1 MSSFD
6 IEFAA
11 VTDIGKIREKNEDNV
26 LISSDLGLGVVAD
39 GMGGHSAGEIASNIA
54 VSVLAE
60 TIRKI
65 NTNQL
70 KIPENFL
77 PKLDLT
83 ERKLLMAANLANA
96 AIYSTAQSS
105 DIYRMM
111 GTTLTGILFDGD
123 FATAVHVGDSRLYLF
138 RDKKIVQITTDH
150 SLAME
155 HVRRGLL
162 TRAEADHSKIQNVLT
177 RAMGIKKN
185 IEFDLLKFPVKIGDT
200 LLLCSDGLYKGLSE
214 NDMGDIL
221 RKGNQLPIVKLCK
234 QLVRVSNDKD
244 GQDNISAVLIKILPA
259 HKPTFK
265 QRPKL
270 RLPSVFPWRCQE

>member
-1 MSSFD
+1 MSPFD

-39 GMGGHSAGEIASNIA
+39 GMGGHSAGEIASSIA

-65 NTNQL
+65 NTQTL
-70 KIPENFL
+70 TVPDTFL
-77 PKLDLT
+77 PKLAPT

-105 DIYRMM
+105 ETYKMM
-111 GTTLTGILFDGD
+111 GTTMTGVLFEKDC
-123 FATAVHVGDSRLYLF
+123 AIAVHVGDSRLYLL
-138 RDKKIVQITTDH
+138 RDGKIIQITTDH

-162 TRAEADHSKIQNVLT
+162 SKADADKSKIQNVLT

-185 IEFDLLKFPVKIGDT
+185 IEFDLLKFPIKEGDVMV
-200 LLLCSDGLYKGLSE
+200 LCSDGLYKGLTE
-214 NDMGDIL
+214 EAIAEIL
-221 RKGNQLPIVKLCK
+221 IKDKDFPIVKTCK
-234 QLVRVSNDKD
+234 HLVRLSNEKD
-244 GQDNISAVLIKILPA
+244 GQDNISAVVIKILPA
-259 HKPTFK
+259 
-265 QRPKL
+265 QKL
-270 RLPSVFPWRCQE
+270 TLGQKMRRFFSRNK

>member
-26 LISSDLGLGVVAD
+26 LISSALGLGVVAD
-39 GMGGHSAGEIASNIA
+39 GMGGHSAGEVASSIA

-65 NTNQL
+65 NNLQL
-70 KIPENFL
+70 QIPDSFL
-77 PKLDLT
+77 PKLDPC
-83 ERKLLMAANLANA
+83 ERKMLMAANLANA

-105 DIYRMM
+105 DIYKMM
-111 GTTLTGILFDGD
+111 GTTLTGILLDSD
-123 FATAVHVGDSRLYLF
+123 CATAVHVGDSRLYLF
-138 RDKKIVQITTDH
+138 RDGKITQITTDH

-162 TRAEADHSKIQNVLT
+162 TRDEADRSKIQNVLT

-185 IEFDLLKFPVKIGDT
+185 IEFDLLRFPVKIGDMI
-200 LLLCSDGLYKGLSE
+200 LLCSDGLYKGLHES
-214 NDMGDIL
+214 DIAQIL
-221 RKGNQLPIVKLCK
+221 AAGRELSIVKLCK
-234 QLVRVSNDKD
+234 QLVRAANDKD
-244 GQDNISAVLIKILPA
+244 GQDNISAVLIKILPP
-259 HKPTFK
+259 KPLTFK
-265 QRPKL
+265 QRIQRFL
-270 RLPSVFPWRCQE
+270 SHS

>member
-11 VTDIGKIREKNEDNV
+11 ITDIGKIREKNEDNV

-60 TIRKI
+60 TVRKV
-65 NTNQL
+65 NNGKL
-70 KIPENFL
+70 KIPPTFL
-77 PKLDLT
+77 PKLDDT
-83 ERKLLMAANLANA
+83 ERKILMAANLANA

-105 DIYRMM
+105 EIYKMM
-111 GTTLTGILFDGD
+111 GTTLTGVIFDKN

-138 RDKKIVQITTDH
+138 RNDKIVQITTDH

-162 TRAEADHSKIQNVLT
+162 TRAEADRSKIQNVLT

-185 IEFDLLKFPVKIGDT
+185 IEFDLLKFPIKEGDV
-200 LLLCSDGLYKGLSE
+200 LLLCSDGLYKGLRES
-214 NDMGDIL
+214 DMARIL
-221 RKGNQLPIVKLCK
+221 HTGKDMAIVKLCRS
-234 QLVRVSNDKD
+234 LVRESNDKD

-259 HKPTFK
+259 KTITFK
-265 QRPKL
+265 QRLK
-270 RLPSVFPWRCQE
+270 RFFHRG

>member
-60 TIRKI
+60 TIRKV
-65 NTNQL
+65 NNQQL
-70 KIPENFL
+70 KIPDNFL
-77 PKLDLT
+77 PKLDPI

-111 GTTLTGILFDGD
+111 GTTLTGVLFDKD
-123 FATAVHVGDSRLYLF
+123 CATAVHVGDSRLYLF
-138 RDKKIVQITTDH
+138 RDNKIVQITTDH

-162 TRAEADHSKIQNVLT
+162 TRAEADRSKIQNVLT

-185 IEFDLLKFPVKIGDT
+185 IEFDLLKFPIKVGDVM
-200 LLLCSDGLYKGLSE
+200 LLCSDGLYKGLRES
-214 NDMGDIL
+214 DMADLLKAGA
-221 RKGNQLPIVKLCK
+221 QMPIVKLCK
-234 QLVRVSNDKD
+234 QLVRVSNEND

-259 HKPTFK
+259 HKVTFT
-265 QRPKL
+265 QRIKK
-270 RLPSVFPWRCQE
+270 FFTKK

>member
-60 TIRKI
+60 TIRKV
-65 NTNQL
+65 NSQQL
-70 KIPENFL
+70 KIPDNFL
-77 PKLDLT
+77 PKLSPV

-111 GTTLTGILFDGD
+111 GTTLTGVLFDKD
-123 FATAVHVGDSRLYLF
+123 CATAVHVGDSRLYLF
-138 RDKKIVQITTDH
+138 RDDKIIQITTDH
-150 SLAME
+150 SLATE

-162 TRAEADHSKIQNVLT
+162 TRAEADRSKIQNVLT

-185 IEFDLLKFPVKIGDT
+185 IEFDLLKFPVKVGDV

-214 NDMGDIL
+214 KEMAKMLKEGHNMPL
-221 RKGNQLPIVKLCK
+221 VKLCK
-234 QLVRVSNDKD
+234 QLVRVSNEND

-259 HKPTFK
+259 QKVSFG
-265 QRPKL
+265 QRIK
-270 RLPSVFPWRCQE
+270 RFFSRS

>member
-39 GMGGHSAGEIASNIA
+39 GMGGHSAGEIASSIA

-65 NTNQL
+65 NSGSLQ
-70 KIPENFL
+70 IPETFL
-77 PKLDLT
+77 PKLAPT
-83 ERKLLMAANLANA
+83 ERKLLMSANLANA

-105 DIYRMM
+105 DVYKMM
-111 GTTLTGILFDGD
+111 GTTLTGVLFDKD
-123 FATAVHVGDSRLYLF
+123 CAIAVHVGDSRIYLY
-138 RDKKIVQITTDH
+138 RDGKIIQITTDH

-162 TRAEADHSKIQNVLT
+162 SKADADRSKIQNVLT

-185 IEFDLLKFPVKIGDT
+185 IEFDLLKFPVKAGDI
-200 LLLCSDGLYKGLSE
+200 LVLCSDGLYKGLTE
-214 NDMGDIL
+214 QAIAEILGKDKDM
-221 RKGNQLPIVKLCK
+221 PIVKLCK
-234 QLVRVSNDKD
+234 QLVRTSNERD
-244 GQDNISAVLIKILPA
+244 GQDNISAVVIKILAP
-259 HKPTFK
+259 KKLTFG
-265 QRPKL
+265 QRVKKL
-270 RLPSVFPWRCQE
+270 FSRAS

>member
-11 VTDIGKIREKNEDNV
+11 VTDIGKVREKNEDDV

-60 TIRKI
+60 TIRKV
-65 NTNQL
+65 NNGQL
-70 KIPENFL
+70 KIPDNFL
-77 PKLDLT
+77 AKLDST

-96 AIYSTAQSS
+96 AIFSTAQSS
-105 DIYRMM
+105 EIYRMM
-111 GTTLTGILFDGD
+111 GTTLTGVLFDKD
-123 FATAVHVGDSRLYLF
+123 SAIAVHVGDSRLYLF
-138 RDKKIVQITTDH
+138 RDGKIVQITTDH

-162 TRAEADHSKIQNVLT
+162 TRAEADRSKIQNVLT

-185 IEFDLLKFPVKIGDT
+185 IEFDLLKFPVKEGDT

-214 NDMGDIL
+214 ADMGTL
-221 RKGNQLPIVKLCK
+221 LEAGKHTSIVKLCK
-234 QLVRVSNDKD
+234 HLVRVSNEKD
-244 GQDNISAVLIKILPA
+244 GQDNISAVLIKILPPR
-259 HKPTFK
+259 KVTLK
-265 QRPKL
+265 QRL
-270 RLPSVFPWRCQE
+270 QRLFSRS

>member
-1 MSSFD
+1 MSTFD

-39 GMGGHSAGEIASNIA
+39 GMGGHSAGEIASSIA

-65 NTNQL
+65 NSGSMQ
-70 KIPENFL
+70 IPETFL
-77 PKLDLT
+77 PKLAPT

-105 DIYRMM
+105 DVYKMM
-111 GTTLTGILFDGD
+111 GTTLTGVLFDKD
-123 FATAVHVGDSRLYLF
+123 CAIAVHVGDSRIYLY
-138 RDKKIVQITTDH
+138 REGKIIQITTDH

-162 TRAEADHSKIQNVLT
+162 SKADADKSKIQNVLT

-185 IEFDLLKFPVKIGDT
+185 IEFDLLKFPIKAGDV
-200 LLLCSDGLYKGLSE
+200 LVLCSDGLYKGLTE
-214 NDMGDIL
+214 QAIADIL
-221 RKGNQLPIVKLCK
+221 SKEKDLPIVKLCK
-234 QLVRVSNDKD
+234 HLVRVSNERD
-244 GQDNISAVLIKILPA
+244 GQDNISAVVIKIMQPQ
-259 HKPTFK
+259 KVSFG
-265 QRPKL
+265 QRVRNL
-270 RLPSVFPWRCQE
+270 FSRSS

>member
-60 TIRKI
+60 TIRKV
-65 NTNQL
+65 NSQQL
-70 KIPENFL
+70 KIPDNFL
-77 PKLDLT
+77 PKLSPV

-111 GTTLTGILFDGD
+111 GTTLTGVLFDKD
-123 FATAVHVGDSRLYLF
+123 CATAVHVGDSRLYLF
-138 RDKKIVQITTDH
+138 RDDKIIQITTDH
-150 SLAME
+150 SLATE

-162 TRAEADHSKIQNVLT
+162 TRAEADRSKIQNVLT

-185 IEFDLLKFPVKIGDT
+185 IEFDLLKFPVKVGDV

-214 NDMGDIL
+214 AEMAKIL
-221 RKGNQLPIVKLCK
+221 HEGHHTPIVKLCK
-234 QLVRVSNDKD
+234 QLVRISNEND

-259 HKPTFK
+259 QKVSFG
-265 QRPKL
+265 QRLK
-270 RLPSVFPWRCQE
+270 RLFSRS

>member
-60 TIRKI
+60 TVRKV
-65 NTNQL
+65 NNEQL
-70 KIPENFL
+70 RIPDNFL
-77 PKLDLT
+77 PKLAPI

-111 GTTLTGILFDGD
+111 GTTLTGVLLDKD
-123 FATAVHVGDSRLYLF
+123 CATAVHVGDSRLYLF
-138 RDKKIVQITTDH
+138 RDDKIIQITTDH
-150 SLAME
+150 SLATE

-162 TRAEADHSKIQNVLT
+162 TRAEADRSKIQNVLT

-185 IEFDLLKFPVKIGDT
+185 IEFDLLKFPVKVGDV

-214 NDMGDIL
+214 AEMAKIL
-221 RKGNQLPIVKLCK
+221 HEGHHTPIVKLCK
-234 QLVRVSNDKD
+234 QLVRISNEND

-259 HKPTFK
+259 QKVSFG
-265 QRPKL
+265 QRLK
-270 RLPSVFPWRCQE
+270 RLFSRS

>member
-60 TIRKI
+60 TIRKV
-65 NTNQL
+65 NNQQL
-70 KIPENFL
+70 KIPDNFL
-77 PKLDLT
+77 PKLDPI

-111 GTTLTGILFDGD
+111 GTTLTGVLFDKD
-123 FATAVHVGDSRLYLF
+123 CATAVHVGDSRLYLF
-138 RDKKIVQITTDH
+138 RDNKIVQITTDH

-162 TRAEADHSKIQNVLT
+162 TRAEADRSKIQNVLT

-185 IEFDLLKFPVKIGDT
+185 IEFDLLKFPVKVGDVM
-200 LLLCSDGLYKGLSE
+200 LLCSDGLYKGLRES
-214 NDMGDIL
+214 DMADLLKAGA
-221 RKGNQLPIVKLCK
+221 QMPIVKLCK
-234 QLVRVSNDKD
+234 QLVRVSNEND

-259 HKPTFK
+259 HKVTFT
-265 QRPKL
+265 QRIKK
-270 RLPSVFPWRCQE
+270 FFTKK

>member
-11 VTDIGKIREKNEDNV
+11 VTDIGKIREKNEDNE

-54 VSVLAE
+54 ASVLAE

-177 RAMGIKKN
+177 RAMGIKKS

-265 QRPKL
+265 QRLKTFFS
-270 RLPSVFPWRCQE
+270 RK

>member
-26 LISSDLGLGVVAD
+26 FVSSALGLGVVAD

-65 NTNQL
+65 NNAQL
-70 KIPENFL
+70 KIPDNFL
-77 PKLDLT
+77 PKLDFT
-83 ERKLLMAANLANA
+83 GRKILMAANLANA

-105 DIYRMM
+105 SIYRMM
-111 GTTLTGILFDGD
+111 GTTMTGVLFDKD
-123 FATAVHVGDSRLYLF
+123 CATAVHVGDSRLYLF
-138 RDKKIVQITTDH
+138 RNDKIVQITTDH

-185 IEFDLLKFPVKIGDT
+185 IEFDLLKFPVKAGDMMI
-200 LLLCSDGLYKGLSE
+200 LCSDGLYKGLAE
-214 NDMGDIL
+214 KDMAEIL
-221 RKGNQLPIVKLCK
+221 HNGRQTPLVKLCK
-234 QLVRVSNDKD
+234 QLVRQSNDKD
-244 GQDNISAVLIKILPA
+244 GQDNISAVLIKIMPPKTLS
-259 HKPTFK
+259 FK
-265 QRPKL
+265 QRL
-270 RLPSVFPWRCQE
+270 RRMFFLS

>member
-26 LISSDLGLGVVAD
+26 LISSDLGLGAVAD

-60 TIRKI
+60 TVRKV
-65 NTNQL
+65 NSQQL
-70 KIPENFL
+70 KIPDNFL
-77 PKLDLT
+77 PKLAPV

-111 GTTLTGILFDGD
+111 GTTLTGVLFDKD
-123 FATAVHVGDSRLYLF
+123 CATAVHVGDSRLYLF
-138 RDKKIVQITTDH
+138 RDDKIIQITTDH
-150 SLAME
+150 SLATE

-162 TRAEADHSKIQNVLT
+162 TRAEADRSKIQNVLT

-185 IEFDLLKFPVKIGDT
+185 IEFDLLKFPVKAGDV

-214 NDMGDIL
+214 KEMAQLLKKGHDM
-221 RKGNQLPIVKLCK
+221 PIVKLCK
-234 QLVRVSNDKD
+234 QLVRISNEND

-259 HKPTFK
+259 QKATFK
-265 QRPKL
+265 QRL
-270 RLPSVFPWRCQE
+270 NRYFSRS

>member
-1 MSSFD
+1 MSTFD

-39 GMGGHSAGEIASNIA
+39 GMGGHSAGEIASSIA

-65 NTNQL
+65 NTGAL
-70 KIPENFL
+70 KIPDTFL
-77 PKLDLT
+77 PKLAPT

-105 DIYRMM
+105 EIYKMM
-111 GTTLTGILFDGD
+111 GTTLTGVLFERDC
-123 FATAVHVGDSRLYLF
+123 AIAVHVGDSRIYLL
-138 RDKKIVQITTDH
+138 REGKIIQITTDH

-162 TRAEADHSKIQNVLT
+162 NKADADKSKIQNVLT

-185 IEFDLLKFPVKIGDT
+185 IEFDLLKFPVKAGDV
-200 LLLCSDGLYKGLSE
+200 LVLCSDGLYKGLTE
-214 NDMGDIL
+214 QAIAQIL
-221 RKGNQLPIVKLCK
+221 MREKEMPIVKLCK
-234 QLVRVSNDKD
+234 HLVRLSNERD
-244 GQDNISAVLIKILPA
+244 GQDNISAVVIKILPA
-259 HKPTFK
+259 QKLTFK
-265 QRPKL
+265 QKMR
-270 RLPSVFPWRCQE
+270 RFFTRG

>member
-1 MSSFD
+1 MKPFD

-26 LISSDLGLGVVAD
+26 LISSDLSLGVVAD

-65 NTNQL
+65 NAGKLQ
-70 KIPENFL
+70 IPANFL
-77 PKLDLT
+77 PKLSVS
-83 ERKLLMAANLANA
+83 ERKLLLAANLANA

-105 DIYRMM
+105 ETYRMM
-111 GTTLTGILFDGD
+111 GTTMTGLLLENNT
-123 FATAVHVGDSRLYLF
+123 ATAVHVGDSRLYLL
-138 RDKKIVQITTDH
+138 RDDKIIQITTDH

-155 HVRRGLL
+155 HIRRGLL
-162 TRAEADHSKIQNVLT
+162 TKAEADHSKIQNILT

-185 IEFDLLKFPVKIGDT
+185 IEFDLLKFPLHQQDI

-214 NDMGDIL
+214 DQIGALL
-221 RKGNQLPIVKLCK
+221 RAGKNMPLVKLCK
-234 QLVRVSNDKD
+234 QLVQESNNKD
-244 GQDNISAVLIKILPA
+244 GQDNISCVLVKILPPQQVTLTQRL
-259 HKPTFK
+259 KQFFK
-265 QRPKL
+265 
-270 RLPSVFPWRCQE
+270 

>member
-60 TIRKI
+60 TIRKV
-65 NTNQL
+65 NNQQL
-70 KIPENFL
+70 KIPDNFL
-77 PKLDLT
+77 PKLDPV

-111 GTTLTGILFDGD
+111 GTTLTGVLFDKD
-123 FATAVHVGDSRLYLF
+123 CATAVHVGDSRLYLF
-138 RDKKIVQITTDH
+138 RDNKIVQITTDH

-162 TRAEADHSKIQNVLT
+162 TRAEADRSKIQNVLT

-185 IEFDLLKFPVKIGDT
+185 IEFDLLKFPVKVGDVM
-200 LLLCSDGLYKGLSE
+200 LLCSDGLYKGLRES
-214 NDMGDIL
+214 DMADLLKAGD
-221 RKGNQLPIVKLCK
+221 QMPIVKLCK
-234 QLVRVSNDKD
+234 QLVRVSNEND

-259 HKPTFK
+259 HKVTFT
-265 QRPKL
+265 QRIKK
-270 RLPSVFPWRCQE
+270 FFTKK